1 MCFPGLFGGAKGGD
15 GGARAAEEQR
25 QARIRAGMEGID
37 QNFAKFDDTYYD
49 GLKTKYTDY
58 YTPQLTDQYQK
69 ARQNLILELT
79 RTGGIN
85 SSAGAQKLAD
95 LDLENQRQSQS
106 MTDSAL
112 QFATQGRQDVERN
125 RSEVVNQLNASADPA
140 AAAAAATQRSQILQA
155 APAFS
160 PIGELFTR
168 FLQQGGNAAMA
179 ESKGYPGWKTGLFN
193 TRSSAKVVN

>member
-1 MCFPGLFGGAKGGD
+1 MCFPGLLGGGKPND
-15 GGARAAEEQR
+15 GGARAAEEAR
-25 QARIRAGMEGID
+25 QARIREGMAGID
-37 QNFAKFDDTYYD
+37 ANFAKFDDAYYD

-69 ARQNLILELT
+69 ARQKLILDLT

-112 QFATQGRQDVERN
+112 QFSTQGRQDVERN
-125 RSEVVNQLNASADPA
+125 RSELVSQLNASADPA
-140 AAAAAATQRSQILQA
+140 AAGTAAISRAQILQA

-160 PIGELFTR
+160 PIGELFGR

-179 ESKGYPGWKTGLFN
+179 ESKGYPGWNTGLFN
-193 TRSSAKVVN
+193 SRSSAKVVN